1 MVMSGPIIKG
11 PKAFYSGLIFI
22 ALALTFGWG
31 ALSLNM
37 GTPARM
43 GPGFFPLSMC
53 ILLALFGIATSIDG
67 LVRKGD
73 GPSGTSFRAIVFVLS
88 AVVIFALTV
97 RTLGL
102 IPCIALTAFC
112 FSLSDREFKLVPAL
126 IAAAILSGASWVIFV
141 FALKLPWQAF
151 GTVFS

>member
-1 MVMSGPIIKG
+1 MEIRG
-11 PKAFYSGLIFI
+11 PKSFYSGLIFMT
-22 ALALTFGWG
+22 LALIFGQG
-31 ALSLNM
+31 ALSLQM

-53 ILLALFGIATSIDG
+53 VLLGLFGIVTSVDG
-67 LVRKGD
+67 LLRKGD
-73 GPSGTSFRAIVFVLS
+73 GPSSTSIRAIIFVLS

-112 FSLSDREFKLVPAL
+112 FSLADREFKLVPAL
-126 IAAAILSGASWVIFV
+126 VAAVSLSALSWVIFV